1 MTTSNYSISNKA
13 GLTVGEVLD
22 LLGQLQEHEGAL
34 VGGDVRSAKLKAR
47 LTMRGQLRSIEV
59 VGTYG

>member
-1 MTTSNYSISNKA
+1 MASSNYSISNKA

-34 VGGDVRSAKLKAR
+34 VGGDVRSAKLKGKV
-47 LTMRGQLRSIEV
+47 TMGGTLRTIEV
-59 VGTYG
+59 VGTDG